1 MATLAANISWIYTEL
16 PFKERFEAA
25 AAAGFRF
32 VEWNYAFDHS
42 KEELRQL
49 LADHSLQL
57 ALINVPA
64 GDMAAGEL
72 GLAALDGRQ
81 ADARAA
87 FATALDYAEALRAP
101 LVHYLAGKPLPG
113 SDPAITDKVFLKNL
127 CEAADLAS
135 SSGITLTLEPLNPVD
150 RTGYHLMTVEH
161 AVRLIKASG
170 RKNIKLQLDVY
181 HQQMNGGNI
190 IQTIE
195 QNLELLAHVQVAGV
209 PGRHEPD
216 VGEINTAAIL
226 SKLDELGYKG
236 VIGCEY
242 KPLSDTTTGLGWAS
256 QYLGRQA

>member
-1 MATLAANISWIYTEL
+1 MASLAANLSWMYTEL
-16 PFKERFEAA
+16 PFEKRFEAA

-32 VEWNYAFDHS
+32 VEWSYAFDHS

-57 ALINVPA
+57 TLINVPA

-81 ADARAA
+81 ADAQAA
-87 FATALDYAEALRAP
+87 FATALDYADALRAP
-101 LVHYLAGKPLPG
+101 LVHYLAGKPRPG
-113 SDPAITDKVFLKNL
+113 SDPAITDQIFLKNL

-135 SSGITLTLEPLNPVD
+135 PSGIILTLEPLNPVD
-150 RTGYHLMTVEH
+150 RAGYHLMTVEH
-161 AVRLIKASG
+161 AVRLIEASG
-170 RKNIKLQLDVY
+170 RKNIRLQLDVY

-216 VGEINTAAIL
+216 VGEINTAATI
-226 SKLDELGYKG
+226 SRLDALGYEG

-242 KPLSDTTTGLGWAS
+242 KPLSSTAAGLGWAA
-256 QYLGRQA
+256 QYLSR

>member
-1 MATLAANISWIYTEL
+1 MACLAANISWIYTEL
-16 PFKERFEAA
+16 PFEERFEAA

-32 VEWNYAFDHS
+32 VEWNYAFDRS
-42 KEELRQL
+42 KEELRRI
-49 LADHSLQL
+49 LADHALQL
-57 ALINVPA
+57 TLINVPA
-64 GDMAAGEL
+64 GNMAAGEL

-81 ADARAA
+81 AEVQAA
-87 FATALDYAEALRAP
+87 FATALDYAKALRAP

-113 SDPAITDKVFLKNL
+113 SDPAVTDKVFLRNL
-127 CEAADLAS
+127 CEAADLAA
-135 SSGITLTLEPLNPVD
+135 SSGIKLTLEPLNPVD

-161 AVRLIKASG
+161 AVRLIEASG

-195 QNLELLAHVQVAGV
+195 RNFELLAHVQVAGV

-216 VGEINTAAIL
+216 IGEINTAAIICR
-226 SKLDELGYKG
+226 LDELGYKG

-242 KPLSDTTTGLGWAS
+242 KPLRDTATGLGWAS
-256 QYLGRQA
+256 QYLGR

>member
-1 MATLAANISWIYTEL
+1 MACLAANISWMFTEL
-16 PFKERFEAA
+16 PFEERFKAA
-25 AAAGFRF
+25 ATAGFRL
-32 VEWNYAFDHS
+32 VEWSYAFDHS
-42 KEELRQL
+42 KEKLLQL

-57 ALINVPA
+57 TLINVPA

-72 GLAALDGRQ
+72 GLAVFDGRQ
-81 ADARAA
+81 ADVKAA

-113 SDPAITDKVFLKNL
+113 SDPATTDEVFLKNL
-127 CEAADLAS
+127 SEAADLAS
-135 SSGITLTLEPLNPVD
+135 SSGVTLTLEPLNPVD

-170 RKNIKLQLDVY
+170 RPNIKLQLDVY

-195 QNLELLAHVQVAGV
+195 QNFELLAHVQVAGV
-209 PGRHEPD
+209 PGRYEPD
-216 VGEINTAAIL
+216 VGEINTAAII

-236 VIGCEY
+236 AIGCEY
-242 KPLSDTTTGLGWAS
+242 KPLSGDTAAGLGWAS
-256 QYLGRQA
+256 QYLGR